1 MHHFLI
7 VTGLALGL
15 ASPASAQQ
23 ETTAWVEQKC
33 QIYAQAWAQA
43 LDLFGS
49 GEMNYAFM
57 AGNENFIASGCAERG
72 RICPQSEQELDVAN
86 AMTLALMN
94 AGAASTF
101 LPFKCAP
108 DDAVEGGWTGPGL

>member
-1 MHHFLI
+1 MHRLLI
-7 VTGLALGL
+7 ITGMALGL

-57 AGNENFIASGCAERG
+57 AGNENFIASGCTESDD
-72 RICPQSEQELDVAN
+72 ICPRSTQELEIAN
-86 AMTLALMN
+86 ALTLALMN
-94 AGAASTF
+94 AGTASTF
-101 LPFKCAP
+101 LPFHCP
-108 DDAVEGGWTGPGL
+108 QPQSSEGGWAGPGL